1 MLNKQRKMGVATWI
15 KVLLIVAV
23 CSGITAAFIEIA
35 IFIAAFTGWFI
46 CCIGLYVFTI
56 VSTARAMWNGLSGE
70 GGRKARRPRYRR

>member
-1 MLNKQRKMGVATWI
+1 MYNKTKRTGVSTWI

-35 IFIAAFTGWFI
+35 IFIAAFTGWFV
-46 CCIGLYVFTI
+46 CCIGLYVFT
-56 VSTARAMWNGLSGE
+56 VTSTARAMWNGLSTE

>member
-1 MLNKQRKMGVATWI
+1 MLNKQRKTSVSTWI

-35 IFIAAFTGWFI
+35 MFIAAFTGWFV

-56 VSTARAMWNGLSGE
+56 VSTARAMWNGLNGSSG
-70 GGRKARRPRYRR
+70 KSRRPRYRR